1 MTDQLRP
8 LLEDIAAR
16 PEAFDFFH
24 ALRRIEAQGD
34 EAIDEAAWAAG
45 RAVLDKDYEAVL
57 DRGLANYKPTIPADA
72 SEDEILAE
80 AVRITRRR

>member
-1 MTDQLRP
+1 MGPSERAQRRRQ
-8 LLEDIAAR
+8 AR
-16 PEAFDFFH
+16 VLGEPARD